1 MAANNGR
8 RRTYSAGSAVEGNLA
23 RKLERELERS
33 GQMAPDEYY
42 QRRRETR
49 ADKLSNRRRKV
60 RDSVRT
66 AQKLDPAVVIG
77 FGVVGVLLTLTVL
90 CYVRLNAISREIVK
104 MKTEISQLETEQ
116 VSLLTR
122 YEQAFDLAAVK
133 TAAEAA
139 GMSQPSDSQITYI
152 ELPGKDIAVA
162 CAEPQQSWLNS
173 AAGRL
178 KEGLSVLTAYF
189 R

>member
-1 MAANNGR
+1 MASGNTR
-8 RRTYSAGSAVEGNLA
+8 RPYPTGKAVDGNLA
-23 RKLERELERS
+23 RRLERELERS

-42 QRRRETR
+42 VRHRETR
-49 ADKLSNRRRKV
+49 ADRLAKRRRAVK
-60 RDSVRT
+60 DSVRQ
-66 AQKLDPAVVIG
+66 AQKLDPAAVLG
-77 FGVVGVLLTLTVL
+77 FAAVGVLLTLLVM
-90 CYVRLNAISREIVK
+90 CYVRLNAIGREIVDIK
-104 MKTEISQLETEQ
+104 EQIGQLETEE

-152 ELPGKDIAVA
+152 ELPGQDSAVA
-162 CAEPQQSWLNS
+162 YSAQERGWLEDAEETLREWGS
-173 AAGRL
+173 A
-178 KEGLSVLTAYF
+178 LTAYF